1 MRDSVQMVENAILER
16 DQVMERRLALSTYI
30 VHQVPC
36 EGTTQ
41 EVHRISTSVKWI
53 PRNSRHFLMFS
64 FFFSFFFD
72 EIYSFSVVY
81 GAQFAIYKFYK

>member
-16 DQVMERRLALSTYI
+16 DQVMERRLALSTSI

-41 EVHRISTSVKWI
+41 EVHHISTSVKWI

-64 FFFSFFFD
+64 FFFSIFFD